1 MSLFLGNSIS
11 INSSQH
17 HKCLKPPPL
26 EDAHRFCGTEIQAE
40 CRRAILLLLSVSTE
54 ITQGYSA
61 GEQASL
67 KGSIWVPL
75 TCPVPG
81 LAQIRT
87 AKCSAYM
94 WPLHVVWPPDNTET
108 SKRSDFTHSGS
119 GPQAQTLLLI
129 RWKLS
134 CLLWPSLRSHTAL
147 FASCSISQNRH
158 KPIQIQGDENY
169 TPTIERVTKSH
180 TVCKSTWDKRY
191 CCDHLLGNHQNLL
204 LHWPIPFS
212 LNSCSVK
219 SILFKNV

>member
-1 MSLFLGNSIS
+1 M
-11 INSSQH
+11 
-17 HKCLKPPPL
+17 
-26 EDAHRFCGTEIQAE
+26 
-40 CRRAILLLLSVSTE
+40 ILLLLSVSTE

-61 GEQASL
+61 GEHASL
-67 KGSIWVPL
+67 KGPIRVPL

-129 RWKLS
+129 RRKLS

-180 TVCKSTWDKRY
+180 TVCKSMWDKRY
-191 CCDHLLGNHQNLL
+191 CCDHLWATARISYFTDHFLSVSTHAQSNQFFLKMSRLSAVHR
-204 LHWPIPFS
+204 S
-212 LNSCSVK
+212 LR
-219 SILFKNV
+219 